1 MEPNSDFIAYI
12 VVAILILAVVGSII
26 GLAILGKKSAER
38 ARLSDETVNRLLM
51 SIAPEKQMLFNMQY
65 QNVKKNPTTALVL
78 ALLLGAVGAHKFYL
92 NQIGMGILYLVF
104 CWTGIPSI
112 ISFIEAFT
120 ISAKVGEMNE
130 QNANRI
136 ATMLK

>member
-78 ALLLGAVGAHKFYL
+78 ALLLGAFGAHKFYL